1 MNAFYKRRETVSR
14 CNPLS
19 AYWYYKNLLPDT
31 IDCFDPIAKDKLR
44 KVVNNSPDAVEE
56 PDNSEKDYLMY
67 DAMQPVAT
75 LNVSLLRA
83 DGSDTGYG
91 SGINWGIR

>member
-1 MNAFYKRRETVSR
+1 
-14 CNPLS
+14 
-19 AYWYYKNLLPDT
+19 
-31 IDCFDPIAKDKLR
+31 
-44 KVVNNSPDAVEE
+44 
-56 PDNSEKDYLMY
+56 MY

-91 SGINWGIR
+91 SGINWGIRKNGTKRNRNQAYIPYNHQDKVEGFFLTELIQMMKTVLCSKL